1 MKKKQLEMANAIVSL
16 SKAFADQMREN
27 MVRSGLLDENYRLDI
42 SVQPLLKVSPDSFV
56 KNTVYLRN
64 GEDGYTIFKY
74 VEKGWEVLEEPKNDD
89 AGAVQSSI
97 RNVQPDKGYP
107 GTGKA
112 VEKATPPDGL
122 WLSVHDE
129 SNPDAD
135 MVV

>member
-1 MKKKQLEMANAIVSL
+1 MDKKQLEMANAIVSL

-27 MVRSGLLDENYRLDI
+27 MVRSGLLDENYRLEI
-42 SVQPLLKVSPDSFV
+42 SVQPLLEVSKDSFV
-56 KNTVYLRN
+56 KNTIYLRN
-64 GEDGYTIFKY
+64 GKEDYTIFKY
-74 VEKGWEVLEEPKNDD
+74 VGEGWQVLEEPENDD
-89 AGAVQSSI
+89 AGTVQSSVCK
-97 RNVQPDKGYP
+97 VQPDKGYP

-129 SNPDAD
+129 PNPDAD